1 MLNGACTYGTDLY
14 GLKSSAAMPAYS
26 ESEIIRTAFNRPSLD
41 DIENIA
47 KSVGTGKELIFKQ
60 NVQSHQNSAISN
72 VAYVVIR
79 GGECKT
85 PEENQASGVYIYI
98 CLTFSDSFLSIFVW
112 KLLIIPSN

>member
-41 DIENIA
+41 DTENIA
-47 KSVGTGKELIFKQ
+47 KSVGTGKELIFQQ

-79 GGECKT
+79 DGECKN
-85 PEENQASGVYIYI
+85 PRGNQASGVYIYI
-98 CLTFSDSFLSIFVW
+98 CLTFSDSFLPTLV
-112 KLLIIPSN
+112 LAQLNIPSN